1 MEKVIEVEGLTKKYG
16 KFKAVDDLSI
26 YVEKGRISVY

>member
-1 MEKVIEVEGLTKKYG
+1 MEKVIEIENLTKSYG

-26 YVEKGRISVY
+26 YVEKFTN